1 MLNKY
6 RFGFEPW
13 AAVLFVLIMLPN
25 IIWFALPENPQDVLR
40 AQDTLPAAD
49 TASSIAR
56 VLMTAC
62 LCFLKNTQARPP
74 LLRPLTIACALC
86 VLAYY
91 VMWALYFRGLNTYGF
106 FRAPVVWGLCVF
118 PCAAFILFSIDRRNF
133 PALAFALIFTVCH
146 ALCTGTAL
154 TWNALVLSFVPN

>member
-1 MLNKY
+1 MLKKY

-13 AAVLFVLIMLPN
+13 AAVLFLLIMLPN
-25 IIWFALPENPQDVLR
+25 VIWFALPENPQDVLR
-40 AQDTLPAAD
+40 AQDVMPAAD

-62 LCFLKNTQARPP
+62 LCFLKSTQARPP
-74 LLRPLTIACALC
+74 RLRPLTIACALC

-91 VMWALYFRGLNTYGF
+91 VMWALYFGGVT
-106 FRAPVVWGLCVF
+106 AAAVVWGLCVF
-118 PCAAFILFSIDRRNF
+118 PCAAFVLFSIDRRNF

-154 TWNALVLSFVPN
+154 TWNALVSSFVPN